1 MTDAICNQ
9 DFKNCPYRL
18 IDMENP
24 RPLCDYYRLHA
35 RLILNREFSEIPVL
49 VRRACKWM
57 QNEESRLKFI
67 REIARKKT
75 LDFLENTQV
84 GDTVFCGIAPFH
96 AVKLLEKPIDDSKFV
111 LCEAPSGKVIKIQAC
126 HLSRISKGSYFSDY
140 FIEGVENEKKAQE
153 LEYKARYYGFGSGI
167 EKKDDGYLLRIYGD
181 SQQEVDDFIVLYLE
195 QDFDI
200 SPYI

>member
-96 AVKLLEKPIDDSKFV
+96 AVKLLEKPIDDS
-111 LCEAPSGKVIKIQAC
+111 
-126 HLSRISKGSYFSDY
+126 
-140 FIEGVENEKKAQE
+140 
-153 LEYKARYYGFGSGI
+153 
-167 EKKDDGYLLRIYGD
+167 
-181 SQQEVDDFIVLYLE
+181 
-195 QDFDI
+195 
-200 SPYI
+200 